1 MGGGGADLRCK
12 RVILHY
18 RVAFSS
24 EEGRYEARPL
34 TAGGVAVAGAT
45 AEGAGRAAGPEID
58 LTRTQ
63 KLRKPPELFAFIGL
77 WCPGRDSN
85 PHAQRAQVLNLP
97 RMPIPPPGH
106 GIKIILTI
114 LALVNLRKVA
124 YNYERI
130 AYGVLR
136 DGNGIR
142 NTLGRGLLL
151 WQIVTYCEPW
161 RL

>member
-1 MGGGGADLRCK
+1 
-12 RVILHY
+12 
-18 RVAFSS
+18 
-24 EEGRYEARPL
+24 
-34 TAGGVAVAGAT
+34 
-45 AEGAGRAAGPEID
+45 
-58 LTRTQ
+58 
-63 KLRKPPELFAFIGL
+63 
-77 WCPGRDSN
+77 
-85 PHAQRAQVLNLP
+85 
-97 RMPIPPPGH
+97 
-106 GIKIILTI
+106 
-114 LALVNLRKVA
+114 LRKVA